1 MKKFLSVDLTILLV
15 KFSVLFILI
24 CSFCLIPNV
33 NARESFE
40 FDLGQKINILSDKAF
55 RKSSENEFEA
65 IGNVVIT
72 HLKNSIYGEKARI
85 NFKTGNAEIV
95 GNVRYIT
102 PEVTLYGTVLRYNF
116 ISRQVD
122 IDNAR
127 VLSENFVVTGK
138 KIIQKTDNSI
148 YAEEAEYTT
157 CRDCPESWS
166 VFGKVVSITV
176 GKYIKIKHA
185 FLKVNGVIA
194 MYFPYVVFPI
204 KQKRESGIL
213 FPLLG
218 FSSKEGFRYQQPYF
232 WAISNNN
239 DLTITPST
247 FGTRG
252 LGGELQYRHALGEK
266 TWLELNTLN
275 LDDRIYSPYKL
286 NKDLSGNK
294 VFRNFSEIELNTI
307 FSHHTNGHFNLAYT
321 SDLDTPR
328 DLDFFVKDKIIGT
341 EIVNGG
347 FLESRSSMF
356 NLSIE
361 SYFNRNLIINDP
373 KKFDDEYVQILPK
386 VKFSMLPLNLL
397 HTSYPFLKNVNLGFH
412 SDYTIFKQN
421 KFSENIYIRN
431 AQRFN
436 FQPNLKW
443 YLGNLGPVFFNHQV
457 KLDYQFY
464 KFKNQSHGHF
474 FKSGIIYE
482 TEARVELE
490 KLFGLSYID
499 IEKINKT
506 KQKLDLGNNI
516 LGNLPPMFGTDSSQ
530 NLLVSKS
537 SYRHSQDLILKHYY
551 TSDQKFSGNSNFRN
565 QIEKEEG
572 MFDYLDYIRT
582 KEYSTAQ
589 ITAQDSLPLSN
600 TVELQWNNKIIK
612 KTPKIFDPFLDNHFL
627 KDNFEY
633 TNIGYFDL
641 SQGLNFDVKSNKFTD
656 KLTRLYISS
665 GLSLNKFTTN
675 FEEFY
680 FHKTSEHKF
689 TSSFGYDF
697 MRASISAN
705 FTYNSFN
712 SSSTPVAKLAGYSF
726 SFSPNDLLTLKNS
739 IDYNIQNKNLAKS
752 SYTLLYSPI
761 NNCWKIELNYNRDLI
776 DRKFGVLFY
785 INYNE
790 NNFTG
795 FNVK

>member
-1 MKKFLSVDLTILLV
+1 MDLTTLLV
-15 KFSVLFILI
+15 RFSAIFILFYS
-24 CSFCLIPNV
+24 SFQLPRV
-33 NARESFE
+33 TARENFE

-72 HLKNSIYGEKARI
+72 HLKNSIYGEKAKI
-85 NFKTGNAEIV
+85 NFKTGSAEIV

-102 PEVTLYGTVLRYNF
+102 PDVTLYGTVLSYNF
-116 ISRQVD
+116 ITRQVD

-138 KIIQKTDNSI
+138 KIIQKSDSSI

-185 FLKVNGVIA
+185 YLKVNGVIA

-232 WAISNNN
+232 WAMGDKN

-252 LGGELQYRHALGEK
+252 LGGELQYRQSFGEK
-266 TWLELNTLN
+266 TWLELNTLH
-275 LDDRIYSPYKL
+275 LDDKIYEPFKL
-286 NKDLSGNK
+286 SKELSGK
-294 VFRNFSEIELNTI
+294 RVLRSFSGIEFNTS
-307 FSHHTNGHFNLAYT
+307 FSHHTNGHFNFSYT

-341 EIVNGG
+341 EVLNGG
-347 FLESRSSMF
+347 FLETRSSMF
-356 NLSIE
+356 SFAVEN
-361 SYFNRNLIINDP
+361 YFNRNLIINDP

-386 VKFSMLPLNLL
+386 LSFSMLPLNLL
-397 HTSYPFLKNVNLGFH
+397 HTQYPLLKNINLGLH
-412 SDYTIFKQN
+412 TDYAIFKQN
-421 KFSENIYIRN
+421 KFSETIYIRN

-436 FQPNLKW
+436 LQPNLKW
-443 YLGNLGPVFFNHQV
+443 YLGNLGPIFFSNQV
-457 KLDYQFY
+457 KLDYQLY
-464 KFKNQSHGHF
+464 KFKNQTNNHF
-474 FKSGIIYE
+474 YKSGIVYE

-490 KLFGLSYID
+490 KLFGLSYVEVENVKKTD
-499 IEKINKT
+499 QKIN
-506 KQKLDLGNNI
+506 LGNNI
-516 LGNLPPMFGTDSSQ
+516 LGGLPPMLGSDLNQ
-530 NLLVSKS
+530 ENIVAKK
-537 SYRHSQDLILKHYY
+537 SYRHSQEFILKHYY
-551 TSDQKFSGNSNFRN
+551 MSDQRYSGNTSFRD
-565 QIEKEEG
+565 QIEKEDG
-572 MFDYLDYIRT
+572 MFDYLDSIKT
-582 KEYSTAQ
+582 KEYSSSQ
-589 ITAQDSLPLSN
+589 VTAQDSLPLSN
-600 TVELQWNNKIIK
+600 TLEFQWNNKIIRK
-612 KTPKIFDPFLDNHFL
+612 SPRVFDPFLDNHFL

-633 TNIGYFDL
+633 SNIGYFDL
-641 SQGLNFDVKSNKFTD
+641 SQGLSFDVTSNSISD
-656 KLTRLYISS
+656 KLTRLYLNT
-665 GLSLNKFTTN
+665 GLNLNSFTTSIQ
-675 FEEFY
+675 EFY

-689 TSSFGYDF
+689 TSAFGYDF
-697 MRASISAN
+697 TRASVSAN

-712 SSSTPVAKLAGYSF
+712 SSSTPVAKLAGYSVTI
-726 SFSPNDLLTLKNS
+726 SPNDLFTIKNT
-739 IDYNIQNKNLAKS
+739 IDYNIQNKNIAKS
-752 SYTLLYSPI
+752 SYTLLYSPM

-776 DRKFGVLFY
+776 DKKFGVLFY

>member
-1 MKKFLSVDLTILLV
+1 MKKYWFVDLTILLV
-15 KFSVLFILI
+15 RFSVLLILAFNAI
-24 CSFCLIPNV
+24 KITNSFS
-33 NARESFE
+33 RESFE

-85 NFKTGNAEIV
+85 NFKNGSAEIV

-102 PEVTLYGTVLRYNF
+102 PDVTLYGTALRYNF
-116 ISRQVD
+116 ISREVD

-138 KIIQKTDNSI
+138 KIIQKSDNSI

-232 WAISNNN
+232 WAIGEKN

-247 FGTRG
+247 FGARG
-252 LGGELQYRHALGEK
+252 VGGDLQYRQSFGEK
-266 TWLELNTLN
+266 TWVELNTLQIN
-275 LDDRIYSPYKL
+275 DKIYEPFKL
-286 NKDLSGNK
+286 SKELSGK
-294 VFRNFSEIELNTI
+294 RILRSFSELEFNSSI
-307 FSHHTNGHFNLAYT
+307 SHHTNGHFNFSYT

-328 DLDFFVKDKIIGT
+328 DLDFFLKEKIIGT
-341 EIVNGG
+341 EALSGG
-347 FLESRSSMF
+347 FLESRKSMF
-356 NLSIE
+356 SLGVE
-361 SYFNRNLIINDP
+361 SYFNRNMILNDP
-373 KKFDDEYVQILPK
+373 KKFDDGYVQIVPK
-386 VKFSMLPLNLL
+386 LSLSMLPLNII
-397 HTSYPFLKNVNLGFH
+397 HSPFPLLKNINLGFQ

-421 KFSENIYIRN
+421 KISESIYIRN
-431 AQRFN
+431 AQRLN

-443 YLGNLGPVFFNHQV
+443 YLGNLGPIFLNHQV
-457 KLDYQFY
+457 KLDYQLY
-464 KFKNQSHGHF
+464 NLKNQTDKKF
-474 FKSGIIYE
+474 YKSGIIYE
-482 TEARVELE
+482 TEARFELE
-490 KLFGLSYID
+490 KLFGLSYTEIQNEKKID
-499 IEKINKT
+499 KNIV
-506 KQKLDLGNNI
+506 LGENI
-516 LGNLPPMFGTDSSQ
+516 LGSLPQLASAENSVG
-530 NLLVSKS
+530 NVISKN
-537 SYRHSQDLILKHYY
+537 SYRHSQEFIFKHFYMSAQRY
-551 TSDQKFSGNSNFRN
+551 AGNSNFRN
-565 QIEKEEG
+565 QIEKEDG
-572 MFDYLDYIRT
+572 MFDYLDSIRT
-582 KEYSTAQ
+582 KEYSSAQ
-589 ITAQDSLPLSN
+589 VTAQDSIPLSN
-600 TVELQWNNKIIK
+600 TFEFQWNNKIIRK
-612 KTPKIFDPFLDNHFL
+612 APRLFDPFLDNHFL

-633 TNIGYFDL
+633 SNTGYFDL
-641 SQGLNFDVKSNKFTD
+641 SQGINFDVNSKKLSD
-656 KLTRLYISS
+656 KLTRLYLNT
-665 GLSLNKFTTN
+665 GLSLNKFSTSIQ
-675 FEEFY
+675 EFY

-689 TSSFGYDF
+689 TSSFGYEF
-697 MRASISAN
+697 SRAALAAN

-712 SSSTPVAKLAGYSF
+712 STSTPVAKLAGYSV
-726 SFSPNDLLTLKNS
+726 SISPNDLFTLKNS
-739 IDYNIQNKNLAKS
+739 IDYNIQNKNIAKS
-752 SYTLLYSPI
+752 SYTLLYSPL
-761 NNCWKIELNYNRDLI
+761 NNCWKVELSYNRDLI
-776 DRKFGVLFY
+776 DKKLGVLFY